1 VNGHVHEDTA
11 GNLDIAHRLVIG
23 IAGGDLDEIGLAQ
36 LAGSD
41 RIADGLVV
49 VVKAANEADLQ
60 LNACLLYR
68 SEGFLDLCQLGV
80 DRLLTE
86 DVLAGLRSAHD
97 EVCMRCGGGADEHGL
112 DGRIAKDHLGII
124 VALLN
129 THVRCPCAGRI
140 VHERISHCVEICV
153 RYGMCQIFAVQL
165 ADSACTQQTDSYLVC
180 HFFLHSFFTLKPEL
194 TRLLKK
200 QYIRSFFLCFYD
212 IIIAH
217 REEQCKN
224 IE

>member
-1 VNGHVHEDTA
+1 M
-11 GNLDIAHRLVIG
+11 RL
-23 IAGGDLDEIGLAQ
+23 GLAQ

-97 EVCMRCGGGADEHGL
+97 EVCMRCGG
-112 DGRIAKDHLGII
+112 
-124 VALLN
+124 
-129 THVRCPCAGRI
+129 
-140 VHERISHCVEICV
+140 
-153 RYGMCQIFAVQL
+153 
-165 ADSACTQQTDSYLVC
+165 
-180 HFFLHSFFTLKPEL
+180 
-194 TRLLKK
+194 
-200 QYIRSFFLCFYD
+200 
-212 IIIAH
+212 
-217 REEQCKN
+217 
-224 IE
+224 